1 MRVAARA
8 RARAVAAALGVLVA
22 LASASVRADPIIS
35 GLPGRVGQEVRA
47 EVLGQNVPQSADVYD
62 YGNLTRSFMIY
73 VLGKPF
79 LFSEED
85 VDRIIGDPYHMNE
98 STRLKLDALPPRM
111 RLKLYSVAS
120 DRADR
125 IYLRG
130 VNRLGQVTPG
140 DFRSV
145 AVDLDFETANRLIDA
160 IGKSIDGYF
169 RIEEL
174 IDLTVY
180 GLSKYEFFPKT
191 HERWNELKL
200 QLPKYDLAL
209 GIIALTALAVVDE
222 GNLDMGGWLLKTPT
236 DSFRFGWYASAR
248 KFGFKWHPRITL
260 GLQGATPGF
269 DTSLGWT
276 EYFNPIKAQ
285 HPWETN
291 DSRTLQWTVREHLFT
306 RWTQEHNW
314 ETSGMATLSFVWLNL
329 DPLYNET
336 FRGEVAFYARRPAII
351 ETPQVDFLLEGGL
364 SSDFR
369 HQHLSN
375 LAVGFELP
383 VQSIA
388 GALHFYSLTDPV
400 LPTEWRAG
408 VMFGGSIGES
418 DDTDYYRNI
427 EELGRQMRM
436 SIRWVQ
442 QVEERW
448 CYFEAQ
454 AREAGPQDKQ
464 AEARLKTATTWL
476 EQALQHLKKRSERYT
491 REKGRLAKKTRQLVG
506 PLTPEEMDAYA
517 LLPGPVTEAEL
528 GFVKERVAMGPA
540 CRAGVSAEQ
549 LGVEE

>member
-1 MRVAARA
+1 M
-8 RARAVAAALGVLVA
+8 AAALGVLVA
-22 LASASVRADPIIS
+22 LASAGARGDPVIG

-47 EVLGQNVPQSADVYD
+47 EVLGQNSPTSADVYD

-85 VDRIIGDPYHMNE
+85 VDRIIGDPWHMSE
-98 STRLKLDALPPRM
+98 STRIKLDALPPRM
-111 RLKLYSVAS
+111 RLKLYSVLA

-130 VNRLGQVTPG
+130 VTRLGQVAPG
-140 DFRSV
+140 DFRNV
-145 AVDLDFETANRLIDA
+145 AVDLDFDTANRAIDA

-191 HERWNELKL
+191 QERWNELKL

-209 GIIALTALAVVDE
+209 GIIALASLAMVDE
-222 GNLDMGGWLLKTPT
+222 GNLDMGGWLLKTPS

-260 GLQGATPGF
+260 GIQGATPGF

-276 EYFNPIKAQ
+276 EYFNPVKAQ

-291 DSRTLQWTVREHLFT
+291 DSRSIEWTVREHLFT

-314 ETSGMATLSFVWLNL
+314 ETSGMATLKYVWISVAPNF
-329 DPLYNET
+329 NQT
-336 FRGEVAFYARRPAII
+336 FRGEVAFYARRPAIV
-351 ETPQVDFLLEGGL
+351 ETPQVDFLLEGTL
-364 SSDFR
+364 ASDFR
-369 HQHLSN
+369 HQHFSDLS
-375 LAVGFELP
+375 VGFELP

-400 LPTEWRAG
+400 LPTEWRTG
-408 VMFGGSIGES
+408 LMVGGSIGES
-418 DDTDYYRNI
+418 DETDYYRNI

-436 SIRWVQ
+436 AIRVVQ
-442 QVEERW
+442 EVEERW
-448 CYFEAQ
+448 CVLEAR
-454 AREAGPQDKQ
+454 ARAAGPESRQ
-464 AEARLKTATTWL
+464 AEAQLKTATGWL
-476 EQALQHLKKRSERYT
+476 DQSIQHLKKRAERYT
-491 REKGRLAKKTRQLVG
+491 RERGRLAMKERRLVG
-506 PLTPEEMDAYA
+506 PLTVEELGAFD

-528 GFVKERVAMGPA
+528 GFVSERVAMGPA
-540 CRAGVSAEQ
+540 CRGGVAAER